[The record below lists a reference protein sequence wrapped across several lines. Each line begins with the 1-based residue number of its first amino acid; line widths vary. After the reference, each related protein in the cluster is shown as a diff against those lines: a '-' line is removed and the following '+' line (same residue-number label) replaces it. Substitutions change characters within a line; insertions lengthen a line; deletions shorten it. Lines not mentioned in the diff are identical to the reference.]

1 MGITSFNY
9 SNYLYEFLADMV
21 FPDTINE
28 MNFTLKKE
36 QMSLMPQLLVA
47 IEKRIIEQKSK
58 IIYYVVI
65 DGLNQ
70 HFAMDIW
77 LCSYACNGI
86 YPTRTI
92 LQPEAVLLHSPA
104 MLIFYCGQKKSK

>member
-47 IEKRIIEQKSK
+47 IEKRIIEQKHYPFGK
-58 IIYYVVI
+58 T
-65 DGLNQ
+65 
-70 HFAMDIW
+70 
-77 LCSYACNGI
+77 GI
-86 YPTRTI
+86 RSRRQEI
-92 LQPEAVLLHSPA
+92 SRKL
-104 MLIFYCGQKKSK
+104 